1 VTGWEVV
8 GALAL
13 AVVAVLSL
21 WERLTAKTKL
31 EKALEL
37 AEQAKRR
44 QDTQRL
50 LLESRNLEAL
60 DKEMARGT
68 RELDT
73 ILRMRKTRSSS

>member
-21 WERLTAKTKL
+21 WDRLTAKTKL
-31 EKALEL
+31 EKALDL
-37 AEQAKRR
+37 AAQAKHR
-44 QDTQRL
+44 QDKQRL

-60 DKEMARGT
+60 DEEMSRGT